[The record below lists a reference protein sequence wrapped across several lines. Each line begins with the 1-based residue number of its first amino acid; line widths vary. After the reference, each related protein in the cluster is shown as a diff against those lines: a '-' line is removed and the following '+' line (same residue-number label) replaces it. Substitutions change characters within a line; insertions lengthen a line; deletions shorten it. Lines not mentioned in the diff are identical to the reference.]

1 MGIAS
6 PTAEATPTP
15 FSPTLNITAWQHEL
29 INDPDCHFILD
40 GIKFGFKII
49 EPPDIDG
56 NIEMNNYKSTR
67 EHATLVEA
75 EIQKEIMEGRY
86 IVTPGK
92 PKIVSALGAIPKSD
106 GAIRLIHDA
115 SRPSGSAVND
125 YSAAMPKQRFQSLQ
139 DVINLVTPN
148 CFFAKLDLKAAYRS
162 VGIHPSNYSYMGLKW
177 LFEGDTQPTYLIDN
191 RLCFGAKNS
200 PGIFHRLTQ
209 AVRRMMKKRG
219 WNIVCFL
226 DDILLIADDYAQCY
240 QGYTELIR
248 LVRALGFAIAWSKT
262 SDPCQVVTYL
272 GLCFDST
279 SMTVSLPADKVAK
292 FAAVLHEFCSRTRAS
307 KRQLQR
313 LAGKLAYAVHVVNTT
328 GRTYLQRVLD
338 LLRPLQKP
346 SHKVKLDLSFYQ
358 DVHWWLHYLQGD
370 CCRNLIE
377 SRPELHIFTDACDTG
392 GGMVSPFDWAY
403 IHWELDMPHT
413 ASEHINVKE
422 TMTAIMAIYRWASHL
437 ANSQVIIH
445 TDNITTKATFN
456 KGASRNP
463 RIMDHLRNIHALA
476 QLFNFNI
483 TARYLKGDE
492 NVIADSISRM
502 ISPAH
507 AQYIYSLAS
516 LSSPRSSIAFMHH
529 CHPHM
534 SHQTL
539 WYMLQMHSWDPP

>member
-1 MGIAS
+1 
-6 PTAEATPTP
+6 
-15 FSPTLNITAWQHEL
+15 
-29 INDPDCHFILD
+29 
-40 GIKFGFKII
+40 
-49 EPPDIDG
+49 
-56 NIEMNNYKSTR
+56 
-67 EHATLVEA
+67 
-75 EIQKEIMEGRY
+75 
-86 IVTPGK
+86 
-92 PKIVSALGAIPKSD
+92 
-106 GAIRLIHDA
+106 
-115 SRPSGSAVND
+115 
-125 YSAAMPKQRFQSLQ
+125 
-139 DVINLVTPN
+139 
-148 CFFAKLDLKAAYRS
+148 
-162 VGIHPSNYSYMGLKW
+162 
-177 LFEGDTQPTYLIDN
+177 
-191 RLCFGAKNS
+191 
-200 PGIFHRLTQ
+200 
-209 AVRRMMKKRG
+209 
-219 WNIVCFL
+219 
-226 DDILLIADDYAQCY
+226 
-240 QGYTELIR
+240 
-248 LVRALGFAIAWSKT
+248 
-262 SDPCQVVTYL
+262 
-272 GLCFDST
+272 
-279 SMTVSLPADKVAK
+279 MTVSLPADKVAK

-346 SHKVKLDLSFYQ
+346 SHKVKLDSSFYQ

-392 GGMVSPFDWAY
+392 GGMVSPFEWAY

-463 RIMDHLRNIHALA
+463 RIMDHLRNIHGLA

>member
-6 PTAEATPTP
+6 PTAEATSTP

-29 INDPDCHFILD
+29 INDPDCDFILD

-49 EPPDIDG
+49 EPPDMDG

-162 VGIHPSNYSYMGLKW
+162 VGIHPSNYSYMGLNW

-240 QGYTELIR
+240 QGYNNL
-248 LVRALGFAIAWSKT
+248 
-262 SDPCQVVTYL
+262 Y
-272 GLCFDST
+272 
-279 SMTVSLPADKVAK
+279 
-292 FAAVLHEFCSRTRAS
+292 
-307 KRQLQR
+307 
-313 LAGKLAYAVHVVNTT
+313 
-328 GRTYLQRVLD
+328 D
-338 LLRPLQKP
+338 L
-346 SHKVKLDLSFYQ
+346 
-358 DVHWWLHYLQGD
+358 
-370 CCRNLIE
+370 
-377 SRPELHIFTDACDTG
+377 
-392 GGMVSPFDWAY
+392 
-403 IHWELDMPHT
+403 
-413 ASEHINVKE
+413 
-422 TMTAIMAIYRWASHL
+422 
-437 ANSQVIIH
+437 
-445 TDNITTKATFN
+445 
-456 KGASRNP
+456 
-463 RIMDHLRNIHALA
+463 
-476 QLFNFNI
+476 
-483 TARYLKGDE
+483 
-492 NVIADSISRM
+492 
-502 ISPAH
+502 
-507 AQYIYSLAS
+507 
-516 LSSPRSSIAFMHH
+516 
-529 CHPHM
+529 
-534 SHQTL
+534 
-539 WYMLQMHSWDPP
+539 